1 MMSIHGDSTLSHKV
15 SIHRE
20 G

>member
-1 MMSIHGDSTLSHKV
+1 MMSVHGESTLSHKL

>member
-1 MMSIHGDSTLSHKV
+1 MMSVHGESTLSHKI